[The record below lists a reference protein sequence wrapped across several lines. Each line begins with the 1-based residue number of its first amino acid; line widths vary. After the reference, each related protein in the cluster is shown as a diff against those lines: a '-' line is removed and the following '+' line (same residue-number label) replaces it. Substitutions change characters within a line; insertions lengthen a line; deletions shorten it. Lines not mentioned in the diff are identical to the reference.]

1 MLWKYYWGFIV
12 LQSLVC
18 GGRWSLFLFATTW
31 QGGHVGGQYNR
42 IFFSSKHLRE
52 KRVKFREETCFCSW
66 SPTLPPS
73 RANQQCFF
81 SPLSCSF
88 GPDMSIR
95 WLQSLC
101 FSLLESI
108 LISQPIMVLLF
119 VFLNLFASY
128 DDGFLLSGEK
138 PEVPITR
145 TSFLDKETFARVYEK
160 NWTRFIFAI
169 VNVP

>member
-1 MLWKYYWGFIV
+1 MILILGLQPRDKAAMLGVNTIEFFFSRSIYMKIEFTSQRREM
-12 LQSLVC
+12 L
-18 GGRWSLFLFATTW
+18 LFLTTNTAA
-31 QGGHVGGQYNR
+31 V
-42 IFFSSKHLRE
+42 
-52 KRVKFREETCFCSW
+52 T
-66 SPTLPPS
+66 SP
-73 RANQQCFF
+73 ANQQCVFF
-81 SPLSCSF
+81 PLSCSF

-160 NWTRFIFAI
+160 N
-169 VNVP
+169 